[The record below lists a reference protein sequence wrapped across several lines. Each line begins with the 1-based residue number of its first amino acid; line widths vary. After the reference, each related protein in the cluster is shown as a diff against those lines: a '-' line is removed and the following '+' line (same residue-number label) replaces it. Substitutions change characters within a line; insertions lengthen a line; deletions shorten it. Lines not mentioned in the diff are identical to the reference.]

1 MEFFGREK
9 ELEELNNLWGKRTSS
24 LVTCRGR
31 RRIGK
36 STLITEFTKKSKAR
50 FIRIEGVRPREGYTN
65 EIELEAFYAQ
75 LTAQAKVTGEKPKNW
90 LESFILLDSVLDDR
104 ERTVVL
110 LDEISWFGHYDKT
123 FADMLKI
130 VWDSHWSAH
139 DRLVVVV
146 CGSVSS
152 WIRENFIDN
161 AAFLGR
167 RSLDV
172 VVRELPLS
180 ECVKFWGRTAK
191 RIDPREIIDVLA
203 VTGGVPRYLRE
214 VNPSLSAGENIRLM
228 AFAPNTTLRT
238 DFEEMFADVITRQP
252 TLTGEILRCLVE
264 GPKSVSEIAV
274 ALKSEKGGWVS
285 DLLLQLEEA
294 GLVASD
300 EGLNPETGK
309 EIRERCYRIRDNYSR
324 FYLKYIEPCRHQ
336 IDRGG
341 YSFVALEEL
350 KGWDSIMGY
359 QFENLVI
366 NNYAQLLKPLHLE
379 RTVIESAAP
388 YRRTGTSGTPGVQI
402 DFLIQTA
409 HANLVIEIKRM
420 KDIGLEVVREV
431 EEKISRFKRP
441 RGKSFR
447 PVLVYDGN
455 ISPRLETE
463 GYFDVILPFSKLM
476 GLS

>member
-1 MEFFGREK
+1 MEFFGRNK

-36 STLITEFTKKSKAR
+36 STLITEFAKKSRAR
-50 FIRIEGVRPREGYTN
+50 FIRIEGVRPKDGYSN
-65 EIELEAFYAQ
+65 EVELEAFAAQ
-75 LTAQAKVTGEKPKNW
+75 LGAQSELRGRTPGNW
-90 LESFILLDSVLDDR
+90 LEAFRLLDAVIDDG

-110 LDEISWFGHYDKT
+110 LDEISWLGHYDVT

-130 VWDSHWSAH
+130 VWDSHWSQH
-139 DRLVVVV
+139 DRLIVVV

-152 WIRENFIDN
+152 WIRENIIDN
-161 AAFLGR
+161 GAFLGR

-172 VVRELPLS
+172 VVRELPLT
-180 ECVKFWGRTAK
+180 ECVKFWGKAAK

-252 TLTGEILRCLVE
+252 TLTGEVLRTLVE
-264 GPKSVSEIAV
+264 GPRSVSEIAA
-274 ALKSEKGGWVS
+274 ALKLEKGGWVTE
-285 DLLLQLEEA
+285 LLKQLEES

-300 EGLNPETGK
+300 EGLNPETGR

-324 FYLKYIEPCRHQ
+324 FYLKYIEPSRSL

-341 YSFVALEEL
+341 YSFVALEGL
-350 KGWDSIMGY
+350 VGWDTILGY

-366 NNYAQLLKPLHLE
+366 NNYAQLLEPLHLE
-379 RTVIESAAP
+379 RTIIESAAP
-388 YRRTGTSGTPGVQI
+388 YRRQGTAVRRGTQI

-409 HANLVIEIKRM
+409 NTNFVIEIKRM
-420 KDIGLEVVREV
+420 KEIGLEVVREV
-431 EEKISRFKRP
+431 EAKISRFERP

-447 PVLVYDGN
+447 AVLVYDGKL
-455 ISPRLETE
+455 SPRLETE
-463 GYFDVILPFSKLM
+463 GYFDVLLPFSKLL
-476 GLS
+476 GL